1 MTHFQDLRYAARA
14 LRKSPGFTAVAALT
28 LALGVGATTAIFSV
42 VNTVMLRPLPF
53 AEPDQLVR
61 ILENNV
67 ERGWTEFAVSHPN
80 FLDFR
85 SQAQSF
91 ESLAATNN
99 AGFTWMAGG
108 AAEIVLGL
116 QVTATFLPALKI
128 TPVLGRNFLDEE
140 DRPGGNTRVVLI
152 SDGFWRRA
160 LGASPNVIGQSISLN
175 AQPYTIIGVLPA
187 SFRWGTNTDM
197 LAPLAPDPA
206 RNRADHRLTVI
217 GRVKAGSSID
227 QARTELETIAAR
239 LGQQY
244 PESNKGWGVLVT
256 SFYEWLVPET
266 TRQSLLV
273 LLGAVALVL
282 LIACGNVV
290 NLLLARGAGRQRELS
305 IRAAMGASRSRVVRQ
320 LLFESSLI
328 ALLAAAGGIA
338 ITFAATRLLVALGP
352 DSVPRLEELS
362 IDARVLA
369 FAIGVALT
377 TMVVFGLVPAIQ
389 AVRQD
394 PQDALRADGR
404 HATAGAGRTRIRAAL
419 TIGEVALSV
428 ALLIGAGLLMRSF
441 ERLQLV
447 DPGFAVSNLMTG
459 RVNLSATNYPTA
471 ATRRAFYE
479 RFLTDLR
486 GRPGIDAAAI
496 ASGPPLSGDFTG
508 GDVKH
513 PAQSNEEAGSAAWRL
528 AGPGY
533 FATLGIPVRGREF
546 SMQDLPDGPPVAIIS
561 AALAAKYFPNED
573 PIGRPLVMR
582 SFGEAPHTIV
592 GVAGDV
598 KTFGLE
604 DDAGLVFYGSATQY
618 AGWNPMSLVWR
629 PVRQSAERDGGSPS
643 LRAEASAEAGASA
656 DTVRASLRSIDTT
669 VPLSAVSSMETLFE
683 QSMGPRR
690 FNLYLLGAFATVS
703 LALAAIGLF
712 GVMAYLVSQRTREI
726 GVRLALGATRGEVFR
741 LILGRGMAL
750 AVVGAVGGVGAALW
764 LTRVMETLLFSVSRT
779 DPMTF
784 IAVPLALIAVALLA
798 CYLPARRAMR
808 VDPVVALRGE

>member
-1 MTHFQDLRYAARA
+1 MTNVLQDLRYAARA
-14 LRKSPGFTAVAALT
+14 LRKSPGFTSVAALT
-28 LALGVGATTAIFSV
+28 LALGVGANTAIFSV
-42 VNTVMLRPLPF
+42 VNSVMLRPLPF

-61 ILENNV
+61 IWESNV
-67 ERGWTEFAVSHPN
+67 ERGWPTFATSHPN
-80 FLDFR
+80 FLDWR
-85 SQAQSF
+85 TQAQSF

-99 AGFTWMAGG
+99 AGFTWTSSGEP
-108 AAEIVLGL
+108 EIVLGL

-128 TPVLGRNFLDEE
+128 TPVLGRNFVDEE
-140 DRPGGNTRVVLI
+140 DRPGGNTRVVLV

-160 LGASPNVIGQSISLN
+160 LGANPNVVGQGISLN

-187 SFRWGTNTDM
+187 SFRWGANTDM

-206 RNRADHRLTVI
+206 RNRADHRLQVI
-217 GRVKAGSSID
+217 GRVKAGASID
-227 QARTELETIAAR
+227 QARTELATIAAR

-244 PESNKGWGVLVT
+244 PESNKGWGVRMS
-256 SFYEWLVPET
+256 SFYDWLVPET
-266 TRQSLLV
+266 TRRSLLV

-305 IRAAMGASRSRVVRQ
+305 IRAAMGATRSRVVRQ
-320 LLFESSLI
+320 LLFESLLI
-328 ALLAAAGGIA
+328 AVLAAAAGIA
-338 ITFAATRLLVALGP
+338 IAFASTRLLIALGP

-362 IDARVLA
+362 IDGRVFG
-369 FAIGVALT
+369 FAIIVALG
-377 TMVVFGLVPAIQ
+377 TMAIFGLVPAIQ
-389 AVRQD
+389 AARQD
-394 PQDALRADGR
+394 PQEALRADGR
-404 HATAGAGRTRIRAAL
+404 SATAGVGRKRIRAAL

-428 ALLIGAGLLMRSF
+428 ALLIGAGLLIRSF
-441 ERLQLV
+441 ARLQQV

-459 RVNLSATNYPTA
+459 RVNLSATNYPSA
-471 ATRRAFYE
+471 ATRRAFYD
-479 RFLTDLR
+479 RLLTDLR
-486 GRPGIDAAAI
+486 GRPGIAAAAI
-496 ASGPPLSGDFTG
+496 SSGPPLSGDFTG
-508 GDVKH
+508 GDVKL

-546 SMQDLPDGPPVAIIS
+546 SMQDVPDGPPVAIIS

-573 PIGRPLVMR
+573 PIGRPLIMR
-582 SFGEAPHTIV
+582 SFREEPHTII

-604 DDAGLVFYGSATQY
+604 NDAGFVFYGSATQY

-629 PVRQSAERDGGSPS
+629 SP
-643 LRAEASAEAGASA
+643 GASA
-656 DTVRASLRSIDTT
+656 DTVRASLRSIDAT
-669 VPLSAVSSMETLFE
+669 VPLSAVASMETLFE

-690 FNLYLLGAFATVS
+690 FNLYVLGAFATVS
-703 LALAAIGLF
+703 LVMAAIGLF

-741 LILGRGMAL
+741 LILGRGLAL
-750 AVVGAVGGVGAALW
+750 AVIGAVGGVGAALW

-779 DPMTF
+779 DPATF

-798 CYLPARRAMR
+798 CYIPARRAMR
-808 VDPVVALRGE
+808 VDPVITLRAE

>member
-108 AAEIVLGL
+108 EAEIVLGL

-582 SFGEAPHTIV
+582 SFGETPHTIV

-656 DTVRASLRSIDTT
+656 ATVRASLRSIDTT

-784 IAVPLALIAVALLA
+784 IAVPLALIAVAVLA
-798 CYLPARRAMR
+798 CYLPARRAMK

>member
-1 MTHFQDLRYAARA
+1 MSDILQDFQYALRA

-42 VNTVMLRPLPF
+42 VNAVMLRPLPF
-53 AEPDQLVR
+53 ADPEQLVR
-61 ILENNV
+61 IWESNV
-67 ERGWTEFAVSHPN
+67 ERGWPTFATSHPN
-80 FLDFR
+80 FLDSR
-85 SQAQSF
+85 AQAQSF

-99 AGFTWMAGG
+99 IGFSWTSAGE
-108 AAEIVLGL
+108 AEIVLGL
-116 QVTATFLPALKI
+116 QVTATFLPALKV
-128 TPVLGRNFLDEE
+128 TPQLGRNFLEEE

-160 LGASPNVIGQSISLN
+160 FGADPNTVGRTISLN
-175 AQPYTIIGVLPA
+175 LQPYTIVGILPPT
-187 SFRWGTNTDM
+187 FRWGTNTDM

-206 RNRADHRLTVI
+206 RNRADHRLSVI
-217 GRVKAGSSID
+217 GRVKAGASID

-239 LGQQY
+239 LGQQF
-244 PESNKGWGVLVT
+244 PESNKGWGVVVR
-256 SFYEWLVPET
+256 SFYDWLVPET
-266 TRQSLLV
+266 TRRSLLV
-273 LLGAVALVL
+273 LLGAVVLVL
-282 LIACGNVV
+282 LIACGNVA
-290 NLLLARGAGRQRELS
+290 NLLLARAAGRQRELS
-305 IRAAMGASRSRVVRQ
+305 IRAAMGASRARVVRQ
-320 LLFESSLI
+320 LLFESGLI
-328 ALLAAAGGIA
+328 ALLAAMGGITIA
-338 ITFAATRLLVALGP
+338 VASTRLLVALGP
-352 DSVPRLEELS
+352 ESVPRLDELS
-362 IDARVLA
+362 LDAPVLA
-369 FAIGVALT
+369 FAIAVALAT
-377 TMVVFGLVPAIQ
+377 TVIFGLVPAIQ
-389 AVRQD
+389 AARQD

-404 HATAGAGRTRIRAAL
+404 HSTAGAGRKRLRAAL

-428 ALLIGAGLLMRSF
+428 ALLIGAGLLVRSF
-441 ERLQLV
+441 ARLQQV

-471 ATRRAFYE
+471 AARRAFYD

-486 GRPGIDAAAI
+486 GRPGIEAAAI
-496 ASGPPLSGDFTG
+496 SSGPPLSGDSTG

-513 PAQSNEEAGSAAWRL
+513 PAQSNDEAGSAAWRL

-533 FATLGIPVRGREF
+533 FATLGIPIRGREF
-546 SMQDLPDGPPVAIIS
+546 SMQDTLEAPPVAIIS

-582 SFGEAPHTIV
+582 SFGETPHTII

-604 DDAGLVFYGSATQY
+604 GDAGFVFYGSATQY

-629 PVRQSAERDGGSPS
+629 SP
-643 LRAEASAEAGASA
+643 GTSA
-656 DTVRASLRSIDTT
+656 DTVRASLRSIDAT
-669 VPLSAVSSMETLFE
+669 VPLSAVSSMDRLFE

-690 FNLYLLGAFATVS
+690 FNVYLLGAFAAVS

-741 LILGRGMAL
+741 LILGRGLAL
-750 AVVGAVGGVGAALW
+750 AVIGAGAGVAAALG

-779 DPMTF
+779 DPVTF
-784 IAVPLALIAVALLA
+784 VTVPLTLIAVAVLA
-798 CYLPARRAMR
+798 CYIPARRAMR
-808 VDPVVALRGE
+808 VDPVMALRAE